1 MLTDLSINRN
11 DSPTYAQRAKGKILQ
26 HLSANAREELNKKY
40 QSEVKVTD
48 FTIISSHC
56 AGGTI
61 YHDMGIP
68 FLTPTVNLAIDG
80 DDFCTFCENL
90 EYFFSLELK
99 PYRTDIVDYPV
110 GRLGGDVEIRFI
122 HYNSFETA
130 KQTWERRKER
140 INFNKILI
148 MSSDRDGMGKD
159 KCLKRFDKLPYK
171 KIMYTSKVY
180 PYPWAVHCREFSDR
194 QQVGI
199 MTATADLSGRRVYEK
214 YSNIPE
220 LINSLYE

>member
-26 HLSANAREELNKKY
+26 YLSANAREELNKKY
-40 QSEVKVTD
+40 QSEVKATD

-90 EYFFSLELK
+90 EYFLSLELK
-99 PYRTDIVDYPV
+99 PYRTDSVDYPV

-122 HYNSFETA
+122 HYN
-130 KQTWERRKER
+130 
-140 INFNKILI
+140 
-148 MSSDRDGMGKD
+148 
-159 KCLKRFDKLPYK
+159 
-171 KIMYTSKVY
+171 
-180 PYPWAVHCREFSDR
+180 SDR